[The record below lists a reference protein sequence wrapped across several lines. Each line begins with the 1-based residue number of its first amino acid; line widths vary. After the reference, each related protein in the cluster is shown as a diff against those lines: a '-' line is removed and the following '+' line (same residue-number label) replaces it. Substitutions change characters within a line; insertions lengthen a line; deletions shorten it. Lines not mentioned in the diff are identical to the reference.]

1 MRAYSS
7 TPELALITALN
18 TWVSSVLYNQ
28 WFHADVHA
36 GNLLILKVRLGLRLR
51 LRLRVM
57 VTVRVSSP

>member
-36 GNLLILKVRLGLRLR
+36 GNLLILKVRLRLR
-51 LRLRVM
+51 LRLRVRL
-57 VTVRVSSP
+57 TS